1 MQSNVRKQLKENEY
15 EKFGALFRCSN
26 TTKLTSELI
35 DVLKTTLSID
45 QVGKANDI
53 AAKISETFSDHLKEI
68 EVQID
73 FYESPHAEGYKRAK
87 EINNE
92 RLQIEEDLEGI
103 LKTFEQ
109 IRNRSDRYKS
119 EIKKIGH
126 NIETSEENRKNYPLY
141 PPPSFIEKKD
151 MDVLKDMFEK
161 FLHWKVFLSSDNNT
175 DPNVGNPYLYL
186 DLTSKVGAGG
196 LDVTA
201 QNHNKVLTKKLAP
214 ILLQTGMSIRKRA
227 IIIWAHQYYVS
238 QLYYW
243 RFEHAK
249 NVFIPS
255 LSALIKDIDGKSED

>member
-26 TTKLTSELI
+26 TAKLTSELI
-35 DVLKTTLSID
+35 DVLKTTLSMD
-45 QVGKANDI
+45 QAEKANDV
-53 AAKISETFSDHLKEI
+53 AEKIGGAFLEHLNEI

-73 FYESPHAEGYKRAK
+73 FYESPHADGYEKAK

-109 IRNRSDRYKS
+109 IRSRSDRYKS
-119 EIKKIGH
+119 EIKKIKH
-126 NIETSEENRKNYPLY
+126 SIETSEENRKNYPLY
-141 PPPSFIEKKD
+141 PPPSFIEEED
-151 MDVLKDMFEK
+151 MNNLKIMFEK

-196 LDVTA
+196 LDVIA

-214 ILLQTGMSIRKRA
+214 ILLQTGISIRKRT

-238 QLYYW
+238 KLYDW
-243 RFEHAK
+243 RFEHSK

-255 LSALIKDIDGKSED
+255 LSALIKDIDNKSKD